1 MAQADPDDDRKRS
14 FEEAFARTLM
24 ASGVLDQAALERA
37 SRIAQDQGD
46 PLHRVLPKLGLVS
59 ETQLADVL
67 SRELELELVQS
78 SDYPLTAILPDA
90 LRPRFLKSYG
100 VIPLEEHDDALVL
113 AMVDPLND
121 HAANAVRL
129 IAGKS
134 VLRRVAVP
142 AELEA
147 AIDRLYEQRGE
158 AGDIRSA
165 DEHAIEED
173 VERLRD
179 LASEAPVIRTVNQ
192 IIARAVEQRASD
204 VHIEPLEGR
213 LRVRFRIDGVLR
225 ESEAP
230 ASNLRAAIVSRI
242 KIMAK
247 LNIAERR
254 LPQDGRINLVTRG
267 SAIDLRISTLPTIH
281 GESVVIRILD
291 RSSVSL
297 HFEALGFD
305 GPALESYLSIIER
318 PHGIVLVT
326 GPTGSGKTTT
336 LYASLLHVNSTEK
349 NVMTVEDPIEYQLDG
364 VNQVHVKPEIGLDFA
379 NVLRSLLRHDPD
391 IMMVGEIR
399 DRETAEISVQ
409 AALTGHL
416 VFSTLH
422 TNNAAGTIT
431 RLLDMGV
438 ESFLLT
444 STLNGVAA
452 QRLVRK
458 LCLDCRESHVA
469 LPELVDRLGLAKYSS
484 NGDVRLYRARGCDT
498 CDGAGYF
505 GRTSIFETLI
515 IDDEM
520 RRLILNRAE
529 TQQLQAAAVAAGMR
543 TAYDN
548 GMAKALAGVTTVE
561 EVLRVTRND

>member
-1 MAQADPDDDRKRS
+1 MEASGASRKRLPVRLWHRVS
-14 FEEAFARTLM
+14 STRRRWSGPSHIAR
-24 ASGVLDQAALERA
+24 
-37 SRIAQDQGD
+37 DQGE

-59 ETQLADVL
+59 ETRLAEIL
-67 SRELELELVQS
+67 SRELKLELVQG
-78 SDYPLTAILPDA
+78 SDYPLTAILPDV

-100 VIPLEEHDDALVL
+100 VIPLEERNDALAL

-147 AIDRLYEQRGE
+147 AIDRLYEQPGE
-158 AGDIRSA
+158 GGELRAG

-204 VHIEPLEGR
+204 IHIEPLAGR

-242 KIMAK
+242 KIMAN

-281 GESVVIRILD
+281 GESVVIRVLD
-291 RSSVSL
+291 RSSVAL
-297 HFEALGFD
+297 DFEGLGFD

-349 NVMTVEDPIEYQLDG
+349 NVMSVEDPIEYQLDG

-458 LCLDCRESHVA
+458 LCLACRESYTA
-469 LPELVDRLGLAKYSS
+469 LPELVDRLGLVKYRP
-484 NGDVRLYRARGCDT
+484 NGELQLYRARGCEV
-498 CDGAGYF
+498 CGGAGFF

-515 IDDEM
+515 IDDEI

-548 GMAKALAGVTTVE
+548 GMAKVLAGITTVE